1 MRQIAFS
8 LLSICFIA
16 GCSQNGTGGSSD
28 LHTEVPSGGSILSA
42 LRPRFEG
49 KPGGAPASALMKVG
63 AAGAQGA
70 AGGAANANGSVLNL
84 GGLGRVLPK
93 TSSELLAPP
102 AEDLAGPVVSTANA
116 GPAATNDWATQN
128 AAAIVPTAPAVA
140 SYGGNYNAGAVPP
153 PPAGALSGGMVPP
166 PPAITLSTQAQTMA
180 FAGGMPN
187 EGGMNPYNNPYLN
200 PYGIPYPTS
209 PSQMPGAPNVRPAG
223 SPFSTGN
230 GNGGGG
236 GRQRDDDED
245 APTKPKK
252 AANFTP
258 ITPTGMESRSAY
270 KQRDDLKV
278 LWKGVL
284 GNATDIKAICR
295 DDKVAAD
302 LNKIDVSLPSGE
314 AAKGSISVS
323 QRMVDG
329 IFKSNNIADKRLVPS
344 VKKAE
349 MDMVQAYYRYLY
361 SYNKFALAQQTVLA
375 RKQEAETADSA
386 SESQRAAADLAQAQT
401 EAESTKDDMHSAQSE
416 LASLTGAA
424 AARTII
430 GRVSGITPSLESIAQ
445 SIESAPED
453 SQASGRTNPIGSL
466 FHHKGKVSSKGT
478 EATAKAEKSAKP
490 EKGETAEDAEEKP
503 TKVAKADTKADSK
516 KDKKGKKDKV
526 KGDSKKDGDLAP
538 APEAAASKPNS
549 DGGETASRPK
559 GGGDVSFQ
567 LNGVSV
573 TPRKS
578 ILAVTIHNSGSNNF
592 SFSPDVISISDGSH
606 KLSEAAVRADFDQ
619 TLVQPNGEVSGTI
632 TIFGRPWNERLAVS
646 LPDGSKN
653 IPMRR

>member
-16 GCSQNGTGGSSD
+16 GCSQGATGGSSD

-42 LRPRFEG
+42 LRPRFEA
-49 KPGGAPASALMKVG
+49 KPGGAASALMKVG
-63 AAGAQGA
+63 AAGAPGVN
-70 AGGAANANGSVLNL
+70 GGSASANGSVLNL
-84 GGLGRVLPK
+84 GGLGRMLPK
-93 TSSELLAPP
+93 TSTELIAPP
-102 AEDLAGPVVSTANA
+102 AEELSAGPVVSTANS
-116 GPAATNDWATQN
+116 GPSATNDWATPSAGAVN
-128 AAAIVPTAPAVA
+128 PTPVA
-140 SYGGNYNAGAVPP
+140 TYGGNYNAGAVPP
-153 PPAGALSGGMVPP
+153 PPAGALGGGMVPP

-180 FAGGMPN
+180 FAGGMPA
-187 EGGMNPYNNPYLN
+187 EGGVNPYANPYLN
-200 PYGIPYPTS
+200 PYGIPFPTQPPM
-209 PSQMPGAPNVRPAG
+209 PSGPSARPAG

-230 GNGGGG
+230 GG
-236 GRQRDDDED
+236 GRQRDDDEE
-245 APTKPKK
+245 APAKSKK
-252 AANFTP
+252 AANFVP
-258 ITPTGMESRSAY
+258 ITPSGMEARSSY

-284 GNATDIKAICR
+284 GNCPEIKTICR
-295 DDKVAAD
+295 DDKIAQD
-302 LNKIDVSLPSGE
+302 LNKIDVALPSGE
-314 AAKGSISVS
+314 ATKGSISIS

-329 IFKSNNIADKRLVPS
+329 IFKTNNIADKRIVPS

-386 SESQRAAADLAQAQT
+386 SESQRAAADLSQAQT
-401 EAESTKDDMHSAQSE
+401 EADSTKEDMHSAQSE

-430 GRVSGITPSLESIAQ
+430 GRVSGITPSLESITQ
-445 SIESAPED
+445 SIDTASED
-453 SQASGRTNPIGSL
+453 SQGSSRTNPIGGL
-466 FHHKGKVSSKGT
+466 FHHKGKGPKTV
-478 EATAKAEKSAKP
+478 ETAKAEKSDKS
-490 EKGETAEDAEEKP
+490 EKSEASEDADEKP
-503 TKVAKADTKADSK
+503 TKVAKADTKSETK
-516 KDKKGKKDKV
+516 KDKKGKKDKA
-526 KGDSKKDGDLAP
+526 KGESKKDGDLSP
-538 APEAAASKPNS
+538 APEAAASKPDS
-549 DGGETASRPK
+549 DGGDPSSATK
-559 GGGDVSFQ
+559 GSGDISFQ
-567 LNGVSV
+567 LKGVSV

-619 TLVQPNGEVSGTI
+619 TLVQPNGEVKGTI
-632 TIFGRPWNERLAVS
+632 TIFGRPWNERLAVN

>member
-8 LLSICFIA
+8 LLSVCFIA
-16 GCSQNGTGGSSD
+16 GCSQGATGGSSD

-42 LRPRFEG
+42 LRPRFEP
-49 KPGGAPASALMKVG
+49 KPGGGPASALMKVG
-63 AAGAQGA
+63 AAGAQGGSA
-70 AGGAANANGSVLNL
+70 SANGSVLNL
-84 GGLGRVLPK
+84 GGLGRMLPK
-93 TSSELLAPP
+93 TSNELLAPP
-102 AEDLAGPVVSTANA
+102 AEELSAGPVVSTANA
-116 GPAATNDWATQN
+116 GPSAANDWATAN
-128 AAAIVPTAPAVA
+128 AALNPAATPVA
-140 SYGGNYNAGAVPP
+140 TYGGGYNSGAVPP

-180 FAGGMPN
+180 FAAGMPTD
-187 EGGMNPYNNPYLN
+187 GGVNPYANPYLN
-200 PYGIPYPTS
+200 PYGIPYPTP
-209 PSQMPGAPNVRPAG
+209 PSALPGAPAARPAG

-230 GNGGGG
+230 GGG
-236 GRQRDDDED
+236 GRQRDEDDD
-245 APTKPKK
+245 APKAKK
-252 AANFTP
+252 AANFVP
-258 ITPTGMESRSAY
+258 ITPSGMESRSSY

-284 GNATDIKAICR
+284 GNCADIKTICR
-295 DDKVAAD
+295 DDKIAQD
-302 LNKIDVSLPSGE
+302 LNKIDVALPSGE
-314 AAKGSISVS
+314 ATKGSISIS

-329 IFKSNNIADKRLVPS
+329 IFKTNNVADKRILPS

-386 SESQRAAADLAQAQT
+386 SEAQRAAADLSQAQT
-401 EAESTKDDMHSAQSE
+401 EADSTKEDMHSAQSE

-430 GRVSGITPSLESIAQ
+430 GRVSGITPSLESITQ
-445 SIESAPED
+445 SIDAASED
-453 SQASGRTNPIGSL
+453 SQGSSRTNPIGGL
-466 FHHKGKVSSKGT
+466 FHHKGKPSKSV
-478 EATAKAEKSAKP
+478 ETAKAEKTDKS
-490 EKGETAEDAEEKP
+490 EKGEASEDAEEKP
-503 TKVAKADTKADSK
+503 TKVAKADTKSETK
-516 KDKKGKKDKV
+516 KEKKGKKDKA
-526 KGDSKKDGDLAP
+526 KGDIKKDGDLSP
-538 APEAAASKPNS
+538 APEAAASKPDS
-549 DGGETASRPK
+549 DGGSPSSAK
-559 GGGDVSFQ
+559 GSGDISFQ
-567 LNGVSV
+567 LKGVSV

-619 TLVQPNGEVSGTI
+619 TLVQPNGEVNGTI